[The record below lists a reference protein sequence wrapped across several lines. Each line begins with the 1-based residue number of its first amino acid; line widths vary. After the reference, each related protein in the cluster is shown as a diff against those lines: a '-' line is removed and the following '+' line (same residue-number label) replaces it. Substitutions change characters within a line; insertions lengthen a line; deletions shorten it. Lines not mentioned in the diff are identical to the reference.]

1 MSSIRSIS
9 LRPLLFALS
18 LTVLSACAANAPA
31 TLSPRQLPPP
41 PPFSG
46 TLGPSE
52 LDLVTFSGT
61 WPATQRILNSA
72 VTQLNRTCLADQGF
86 DYPVDQ
92 APPAPVA
99 DDDAVIDLPGRRAN
113 GYGISGSKPAPPVTQ
128 ADRYVD
134 NLPPEQQRRFHTA
147 LLGPPG
153 TGRTIDLPDGSQV
166 TVPDQGCEAASR
178 IQLAGD
184 LVRWAHLT
192 YIPEFL
198 YNRMAAQLDT
208 RPVFRAARTEW
219 RACMAVRGYRYQA
232 PEEAWRAL
240 ESETDTGAN
249 DFREREIAT
258 AVADGECASG
268 AHLPAATLAARREL
282 ATTMPEADR
291 KTLHELAY
299 YRDAIIERATS
310 N

>member
-1 MSSIRSIS
+1 MSSILSIS
-9 LRPLLFALS
+9 LRPLMFALS
-18 LTVLSACAANAPA
+18 LTVLSACAATAPA

-72 VTQLNRTCLADQGF
+72 VAQLNRTCLADQGF
-86 DYPVDQ
+86 DYPVDR
-92 APPAPVA
+92 ATPPPV

-134 NLPPEQQRRFHTA
+134 SLPPEQQRRFQTA

-153 TGRTIDLPDGSQV
+153 TGRTIDLPDGSRV
-166 TVPDQGCEAASR
+166 TVPDQGCEATSR
-178 IQLAGD
+178 TQLTGD
-184 LVRWAHLT
+184 LARWAQLT
-192 YIPEFL
+192 YIPEFF

-219 RACMAVRGYRYQA
+219 RSCMATRGYDYQT
-232 PEEAWRAL
+232 PEQAWQAL
-240 ESETDTGAN
+240 NSETDTATN

-258 AVADGECASG
+258 AIADGECASR
-268 AHLPAATLAARREL
+268 AHLPAAALAARREL

-291 KTLHELAY
+291 ETLHDLAY